1 MIDIARTSAELLD
14 NERLSTRLAALVRSE
29 SENPPGNEKRVAEI
43 TAAFCEEL
51 GLSVEMHEVEPGR
64 PSVVAR
70 WFGGE
75 GPTLTYCSH
84 IDVVPAGNA
93 DLWDHDPYS
102 GHVADGRLYGR
113 GSGDAKG
120 PCAAALEAVAVLK
133 ASGLSPKGTLE
144 LAFVADEESG
154 GFKGAAPLVADGV
167 LNPSVAIVGEPTS
180 LRVVRAQRGIAW
192 LKITTHGVAGHGSAP
207 ERGISAIR
215 HMADLILRLEE
226 TLPDIEHP
234 LLGRPTVNVGTISG
248 GEKLNIIPASCVIE
262 VDRRIVPGE
271 DESSMLETIQDAIAL
286 TRQRFP
292 EVDARVEV
300 VSMGD
305 PFEVPESAPVVQ
317 HAVRAIEQATG
328 ATPDIIG
335 FRGASDARF
344 MADAGADVIVCGP
357 GDIQLAHT
365 ARESIDLE
373 ELRSGA
379 HAYALMFA
387 SLLEMS

>member
-1 MIDIARTSAELLD
+1 MTSPARTYADLLD
-14 NERLSTRLAALVRSE
+14 ERRLVERLVALVRAE
-29 SENPPGNEKRVAEI
+29 SENPPGNEKQAAEI
-43 TAAFCEEL
+43 TAAFCEDM
-51 GLSVEMHEVEPGR
+51 GLSVEMHETEPGR

-70 WFGGE
+70 WVGE
-75 GPTLTYCSH
+75 PGRTLTYCSH
-84 IDVVPAGNA
+84 IDVVPAG
-93 DLWDHDPYS
+93 DPGLWAHDPYS
-102 GHVADGRLYGR
+102 GHVEDGRLYGR

-120 PCAAALEAVAVLK
+120 PCAAALEAVAILK
-133 ASGLSPKGTLE
+133 ATGFRPQGTLE

-154 GFKGAAPLVADGV
+154 GFKGAAPLVEQGV
-167 LNPSVAIVGEPTS
+167 LTPSVAIVGEPTS

-192 LKITTHGVAGHGSAP
+192 LKISTHGVAGHGSAP
-207 ERGISAIR
+207 ERGISAVR

-234 LLGRPTVNVGTISG
+234 LLGRPTINVGTIAG

-271 DESSMLETIQDAIAL
+271 DEASMLASIEDAIAL
-286 TRQRFP
+286 TRRRFP
-292 EVDARVEV
+292 EVDARVQV

-305 PFEVPESAPVVQ
+305 PFEVPESSEVVQ
-317 HAVRAIEQATG
+317 QAVAAIAAVTREV
-328 ATPDIIG
+328 PEIVG

-365 ARESIDLE
+365 AREYIEIS
-373 ELRSGA
+373 ELRSA
-379 HAYALMFA
+379 AVAYGLMFA
-387 SLLEMS
+387 GLLGDA